1 MMAKS
6 TLNSNAFKM
15 LMLIKANGVFFFLV
29 SFENESET
37 TDFVKCKIESL
48 VANTV
53 SERPK
58 EGKYTG
64 FCIL

>member
-1 MMAKS
+1 MS
-6 TLNSNAFKM
+6 
-15 LMLIKANGVFFFLV
+15 MLIKANGVFFFLV